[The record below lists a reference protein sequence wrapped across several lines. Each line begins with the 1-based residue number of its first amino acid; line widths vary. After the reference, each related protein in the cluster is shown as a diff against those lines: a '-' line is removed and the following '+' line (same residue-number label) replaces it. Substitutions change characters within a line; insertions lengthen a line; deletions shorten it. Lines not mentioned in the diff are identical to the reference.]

1 MFRLALVLVWS
12 TIACSAAGEDQ
23 GRAAPERSIRVAT
36 FNLQKL
42 GRSKLELPEVTEE
55 LLAVLR
61 RYPLIAVQELS
72 DATGRAP
79 LELLERLND
88 GERRYEVSLSART
101 GQEPGDA
108 KFREQYGFYY
118 DRERIE
124 LLGTG
129 RLYDDSAS
137 DDFVRE
143 PYLARFGAAA
153 GLSFVAVTVHTQPDH
168 TLSELAHLPEVLT
181 WAGVQFPGERNW
193 VLLGDFNAGCTYA
206 DAERL
211 DLLELRQGGYT
222 WLVPDDADTTAGA
235 THCAYDRIV
244 VSDALVGHVTNWGV
258 DTRLA
263 PGVSD
268 HYPVWVELSG
278 TSR

>member
-1 MFRLALVLVWS
+1 M
-12 TIACSAAGEDQ
+12 
-23 GRAAPERSIRVAT
+23 
-36 FNLQKL
+36 QKL

-61 RYPLIAVQELS
+61 RYPFIAVQELS

-88 GERRYEVSLSART
+88 GARRYEVSLSART
-101 GQEPGDA
+101 GREPEDA
-108 KFREQYGFYY
+108 NFREQYGFYY

-124 LLGTG
+124 LLGAG

-143 PYLARFGAAA
+143 PYLARFGASP
-153 GLSFVAVTVHTQPDH
+153 GLSFVAVTVHTQPDQ

-181 WAGVQFPGERNW
+181 WAGAQFPGERNW
-193 VLLGDFNAGCTYA
+193 VLLGDFNAGCSYA

-222 WLVPDDADTTAGA
+222 WLVPDDADTTVSA

-244 VSDALVGHVTNWGV
+244 VSDALVGHVTTWGV

-278 TSR
+278 TRR